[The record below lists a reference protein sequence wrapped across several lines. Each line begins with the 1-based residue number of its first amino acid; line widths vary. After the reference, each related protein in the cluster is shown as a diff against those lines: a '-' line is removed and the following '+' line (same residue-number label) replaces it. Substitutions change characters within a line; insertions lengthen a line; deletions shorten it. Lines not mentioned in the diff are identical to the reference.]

1 MLVGLHLFGPA
12 VVPPRRLQRDCGRPI
27 ASLHARRPGLLRL
40 KVLGPLRNSEEPQE
54 GGGQNIQVVLV
65 EPRKVHNH
73 AGGRDESYTYIV
85 LAGGE
90 SVTRNVTDS
99 YESVMEAIIGYHKN
113 RDFVAK
119 SLSPKV

>member
-1 MLVGLHLFGPA
+1 MTPFIQLTL
-12 VVPPRRLQRDCGRPI
+12 RDGKPTFI
-27 ASLHARRPGLLRL
+27 
-40 KVLGPLRNSEEPQE
+40 
-54 GGGQNIQVVLV
+54 NINQVVLV

-73 AGGRDESYTYIV
+73 MGGRDESYTYIV

-90 SVTRNVTDS
+90 SITRNVTDS

>member
-1 MLVGLHLFGPA
+1 MTPFMQLTLTDGTPCF
-12 VVPPRRLQRDCGRPI
+12 I
-27 ASLHARRPGLLRL
+27 
-40 KVLGPLRNSEEPQE
+40 
-54 GGGQNIQVVLV
+54 NILQVVLV
-65 EPRKVHNH
+65 EPRKRDNRY
-73 AGGRDESYTYIV
+73 GGREPYTYIV

-99 YESVMEAIIGYHKN
+99 YESVMDAIMNYYKN

>member
-1 MLVGLHLFGPA
+1 MTPFIQLTL
-12 VVPPRRLQRDCGRPI
+12 RDGKPCFI
-27 ASLHARRPGLLRL
+27 
-40 KVLGPLRNSEEPQE
+40 
-54 GGGQNIQVVLV
+54 NILQVVLV
-65 EPRKVHNH
+65 EPRIIGNKHH
-73 AGGRDESYTYIV
+73 HSYGESYTYIV

-90 SVTRNVTDS
+90 SITRNVTDS